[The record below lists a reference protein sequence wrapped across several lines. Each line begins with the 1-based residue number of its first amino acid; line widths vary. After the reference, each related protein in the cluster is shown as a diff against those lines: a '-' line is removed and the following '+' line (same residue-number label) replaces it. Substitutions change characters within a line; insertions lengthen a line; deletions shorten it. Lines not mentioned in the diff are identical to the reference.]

1 MKKKV
6 PNFKSDKEAE
16 DFLDQDLTEYLNLN
30 NFNKVSFEFLPKD
43 TKVNLRLASPLLEAV
58 RKKAKS
64 EGISYQKY
72 IRLAVERS
80 LTAS

>member
-1 MKKKV
+1 MKKKI

-16 DFLDQDLTEYLNLN
+16 DFLGQDLTEYLDLK

-80 LTAS
+80 LTAN

>member
-1 MKKKV
+1 MKKKI

-16 DFLDQDLTEYLNLN
+16 DFLDQDLTDYLDLK

-43 TKVNLRLASPLLEAV
+43 KKVNLRLASPLLEAV